1 MDEKDC
7 FVLTLY
13 WVCTDFVLDRV
24 LGCVL
29 TLYWVRTDFV
39 LGLYWVCGRAE
50 SQLHLDLGH

>member
-29 TLYWVRTDFV
+29 TLYWVSDGGAAPALPPD
-39 LGLYWVCGRAE
+39 LGLC
-50 SQLHLDLGH
+50 